1 MHTALSERRT
11 EKTRTLFK
19 ICSKRQARVLLA
31 GKKEE
36 EEKEGGEPLY
46 FLRHLTAT
54 RGGQRERHRKSSIK
68 TGSFPLFPP
77 TRYKSNICL
86 CDPSSSSS
94 DTLRQHNSA
103 PGEEGAYQIQTT
115 PSLTRSEEEIVKEKV
130 QHDGLVSYSER
141 VNLIYI
147 ACEERANN
155 IDLLCQNRRLV

>member
-103 PGEEGAYQIQTT
+103 PGEEGGLSDYSISNKIGGRDCKGENTIRR
-115 PSLTRSEEEIVKEKV
+115 PCFV
-130 QHDGLVSYSER
+130 Q
-141 VNLIYI
+141 
-147 ACEERANN
+147 
-155 IDLLCQNRRLV
+155 